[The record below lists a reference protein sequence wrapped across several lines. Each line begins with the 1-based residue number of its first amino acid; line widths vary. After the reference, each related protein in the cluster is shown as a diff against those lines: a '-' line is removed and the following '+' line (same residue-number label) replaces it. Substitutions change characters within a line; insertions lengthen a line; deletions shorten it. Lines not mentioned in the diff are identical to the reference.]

1 VAGTLSLVQVQGG
14 AQLGT
19 RRGRL
24 GAKLRIAVHGCQ
36 QQPCGAAARLQVA
49 AKMHAADHAL
59 SRELIGPRLE
69 RRRFF
74 RNQHGKKIG
83 HRIAKCR
90 VPAGV

>member
-1 VAGTLSLVQVQGG
+1 VAGSLSLVQVQGG
-14 AQLGT
+14 TQFGA
-19 RRGRL
+19 RCGRL
-24 GAKLRIAVHGCQ
+24 RAKLRIAAHGCQ

-69 RRRFF
+69 RRSSF

-83 HRIAKCR
+83 HRIAECR